1 MSISD
6 SGIFTDSGVFNKVHL
21 GYLVIE
27 TEKFAEWRRFGRDA
41 IGMHLDETL
50 PGVMRFRLDGNECRF
65 LLQRGPAEDTIA
77 LGWELDDQA
86 TFDTIAA
93 RIISH
98 GVPLVEGTAEE
109 TALRGV
115 ERFARFPGPN
125 GLAQEMYFQ
134 ARKASAPL
142 SLGVG
147 SGFITG
153 VDGMGHV
160 AIATTKPQQMRGY
173 YNSVFDARLSDYIEE
188 TINGLKFKIRFLRVN
203 ERHHTI
209 AIASMNRLPLNPI
222 RTRIQ
227 HCNVQVADLNDMTLA
242 YQRVKELG
250 FEMTL
255 SVGQHTNDKELSF
268 YAMTPSGFEWE
279 LGWNPIVVDESTW
292 EPTTHQGISI
302 WGHTPEGQSIVDL
315 FAQFK
320 SSARSALHR
329 EDMVSAV
336 AGVGIPDD

>member
-1 MSISD
+1 MMSTSD
-6 SGIFTDSGVFNKVHL
+6 SSVFNKVHL

-50 PGVMRFRLDGNECRF
+50 PGVMRFRLDDNECRF
-65 LLQRGPAEDTIA
+65 LLQRGPAEDTTA
-77 LGWELDDQA
+77 LGWELDDHA

-93 RIISH
+93 RITSH
-98 GVPLVEGTAEE
+98 GVPLTEGTAEE

-115 ERFARFPGPN
+115 ERFVRFPGPN
-125 GLAQEMYFQ
+125 GLAQEMYVN
-134 ARKASAPL
+134 ARKAAAPL

-147 SGFITG
+147 GGFVTG

-160 AIATTKPQQMRGY
+160 AIATKKPQQMRGY

-209 AIASMNRLPLNPI
+209 AIASMNLLPLNPI
-222 RTRIQ
+222 RTKVQ

-242 YQRVKELG
+242 YQRVKQLG
-250 FEMTL
+250 FDMTL

-302 WGHTPEGQSIVDL
+302 WGHTPEGQTIVDL
-315 FAQFK
+315 LAQFK
-320 SSARSALHR
+320 SSARSALRR